1 MANYV
6 IVENGVVVNIVIWDG
21 EAEWSPNSGQ
31 TAAEIKDG
39 VEVDIGY
46 SFIDGKFVAPVVPAP
61 THAEVVVEAKRR
73 KSQILLTINETT
85 QLWQTQLALG
95 IITDE
100 DKATLTLWMKYAQEV
115 QAIDTSAA
123 PDITWPTEP

>member
-1 MANYV
+1 MANYA
-6 IVENGVVVNIVIWDG
+6 IVESGVVVNIVIWDG
-21 EAEWSPNSGQ
+21 VAEWSPNPGQ
-31 TAAEIKDG
+31 SAVEIKDG
-39 VEVDIGY
+39 DEVGIGY
-46 SFIDGKFVAPVVPAP
+46 SFIDGEFVAPVLPAP
-61 THAEVVVEAKRR
+61 THEELVTEAERK
-73 KSQILLTINETT
+73 KSQILLTINEIT
-85 QLWQTQLALG
+85 QTWQTQLALG

>member
-1 MANYV
+1 MANYA
-6 IVENGVVVNIVIWDG
+6 IIENGVVVNIVIWDG
-21 EAEWSPNSGQ
+21 MAEWSPNVGQ
-31 TAAEIKDG
+31 TVKEIQDGDVAA
-39 VEVDIGY
+39 IGY
-46 SFIDGKFVAPVVPAP
+46 TVANGEFVAPVVRAP
-61 THAEVVVEAKRR
+61 THEELVAEAERQ

-85 QLWQTQLALG
+85 QILQTQLALG

-100 DKATLTLWMKYAQEV
+100 DKVTLTMWMKYAQEV